1 MFSTADWFRAHLAVC
16 VILLFLHFF
25 SAHFV
30 KLLQDCSTMFT
41 DTLSLLWYL
50 ILGTWY
56 LIKYCSVLDTQS
68 LLWNLKIFGICKFW
82 GSFMAGLNWQFQMW
96 ILSLIWIINLTFCC
110 FFRTSFLWV
119 LFFQITFFFFSNQ
132 SKLVLW
138 WCLSRKETAHRMH
151 TTTTSSMA
159 CETTEARD
167 TVNSLG
173 GRSGS

>member
-82 GSFMAGLNWQFQMW
+82 RKLYGRVKLTVPNVNFEPNLNNKFD
-96 ILSLIWIINLTFCC
+96 ILLFFPNFLSLGFIFSDYL
-110 FFRTSFLWV
+110 
-119 LFFQITFFFFSNQ
+119 FFFFK
-132 SKLVLW
+132 SKQ
-138 WCLSRKETAHRMH
+138 
-151 TTTTSSMA
+151 TSAVVMSFQ
-159 CETTEARD
+159 ERD
-167 TVNSLG
+167 SPQNAYYNNIKHG
-173 GRSGS
+173 MWNHGS